1 MISNIVRINK
11 YFLFALHCLFF
22 NNCRQSM
29 THLFRVYDKKGGIL
43 SYKFYCTASNV
54 QTIKISGELKA
65 QNVMKVVL
73 KI

>member
-1 MISNIVRINK
+1 
-11 YFLFALHCLFF
+11 
-22 NNCRQSM
+22 M

-54 QTIKISGELKA
+54 QIIKISGELKA